1 MRSAPV
7 VLPVTLLVRIP
18 AGLSMKRKKKWNG
31 IGSFAKAVRFAS
43 MNVRRMP

>member
-7 VLPVTLLVRIP
+7 VLPVTLPVRIL
-18 AGLSMKRKKKWNG
+18 AGLTMKKKTRWNG
-31 IGSFAKAVRFAS
+31 TGNFVKAVRFAS